1 MNFITYKQM
10 KTLLSKYYT
19 PTPVIWRKIGDTIL
33 IVGTI
38 ISTTILAE
46 YEKAKELFAMTD
58 LKGLVTISIICTVLG
73 KIVTNFASEVPP
85 TKQF

>member
-1 MNFITYKQM
+1 M
-10 KTLLSKYYT
+10 KTLLSKYYM
-19 PTPVIWRKIGDTIL
+19 PTPKKWRKIGDAIL

-46 YEKAKELFAMTD
+46 YEKAKELFEMTD

-73 KIVTNFASEVPP
+73 KIVTNFASVVPP
-85 TKQF
+85 SKQF